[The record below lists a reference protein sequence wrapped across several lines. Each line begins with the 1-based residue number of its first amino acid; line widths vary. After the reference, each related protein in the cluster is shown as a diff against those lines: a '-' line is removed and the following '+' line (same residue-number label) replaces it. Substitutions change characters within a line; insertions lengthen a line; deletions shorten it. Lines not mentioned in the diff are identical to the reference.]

1 VTWRPCYY
9 EDAYDFDA
17 LAARVLRPLGP
28 GGHLTY
34 STAVHDLVTDEVL
47 TDCVSHADL
56 HAVLLFDCTFL
67 QRAELRGLWDEVI
80 FLDVA
85 RDVARA
91 RGIARDAAAL
101 GGDPPRRLHTTPDAS
116 PPGISMSRQS
126 THASRPAWSF
136 ATTIQR
142 SQSSSPR
149 TDDAAP
155 RAPVRG
161 TIRFA

>member
-47 TDCVSHADL
+47 TDCVSHADP

-67 QRAELRGLWDEVI
+67 QRAELRGLWDEVS

-101 GGDPPRRLHTTPDAS
+101 GGDPAATAAYDTRCLAAGDLYVAAEHPREQAS
-116 PPGISMSRQS
+116 VVIR
-126 THASRPAWSF
+126 HDDPAQPVIV
-136 ATTIQR
+136 ATN
-142 SQSSSPR
+142 
-149 TDDAAP
+149 
-155 RAPVRG
+155 
-161 TIRFA
+161 